1 MLRLQTHV
9 KAICLA
15 LAVLFEILVSLLPNG
30 TVIDIVALH
39 SPLACPVP
47 PVVSLLF
54 SFLLNELSLYVT
66 QPEKAKDLGRKR
78 KKESGQ
84 KEKKKEEEKETQGNL
99 FFCSSLLLNQICCGF
114 EAHARVS
121 LYGMLRPCVK
131 CACSPFVR
139 GYMCVLEVLQ
149 KRRGGEQQKTSAVVS
164 LPNSRFPP
172 LIVCT
177 IHHRPTLRS

>member
-1 MLRLQTHV
+1 MRSCRVVLEGGLLRLQTHV

-66 QPEKAKDLGRKR
+66 QPEKAKDLGRKKSKER
-78 KKESGQ
+78 KKER
-84 KEKKKEEEKETQGNL
+84 KWPKREKKK
-99 FFCSSLLLNQICCGF
+99 
-114 EAHARVS
+114 
-121 LYGMLRPCVK
+121 
-131 CACSPFVR
+131 
-139 GYMCVLEVLQ
+139 
-149 KRRGGEQQKTSAVVS
+149 KR
-164 LPNSRFPP
+164 
-172 LIVCT
+172 
-177 IHHRPTLRS
+177 